1 MKNPNAFLK
10 RFRGDSINS
19 LQKVC
24 WGIRMQ
30 KLTIFSLLRPSSET
44 NVSATLLTNLL
55 RQFVQLIT
63 SSWGKTRIVAGWK
76 KQRPKYSSCCDIK
89 YFPQFNQIST
99 ADNCVFFQ
107 QFQKWLCLK
116 IRTSK
121 IHWSCLTFS
130 IPILVSFNITLQSP
144 SLFQIPGANPRMI
157 TTINHD
163 LEASFRGCCNS
174 ELIRRKQT
182 QKQRV
187 CFKHQDLLEFHQD
200 NYSSVWIKALQVN
213 EVEEN
218 EENLMMDHL
227 GP

>member
-55 RQFVQLIT
+55 CQFVQLIT
-63 SSWGKTRIVAGWK
+63 SSWEKKRIVAGWK
-76 KQRPKYSSCCDIK
+76 KNTQ
-89 YFPQFNQIST
+89 ST
-99 ADNCVFFQ
+99 VAVVTSNTFHSLFKFQELTTVFFCNS
-107 QFQKWLCLK
+107 KWLCLK
-116 IRTSK
+116 IRTLK

-130 IPILVSFNITLQSP
+130 IPILVSFNITLQTP
-144 SLFQIPGANPRMI
+144 SLFRIPGANPRMI

-163 LEASFRGCCNS
+163 LV
-174 ELIRRKQT
+174 LL
-182 QKQRV
+182 QR
-187 CFKHQDLLEFHQD
+187 LLEFGTHQEKTSTKTTGLFQAPGFTSFHQD
-200 NYSSVWIKALQVN
+200 NYRSAWIKALQVN